1 MKTKNFPNY
10 IYPLIRALFIGSVT
24 LIQSCKPET
33 PNSTDFS
40 TEAIQRVFG
49 SNINILQ
56 PENYAN
62 QSKPN
67 YILLDNSGNNPIEDK
82 KATLGRVLFYDKKL
96 SYNETVSC
104 ASCHKQE
111 YGFSDIEIQSK
122 GVNGNTNR
130 HAMRLINTRFSRETR
145 FFWDER
151 AASLEIQT
159 TMPIQDHAE
168 MGYSGL
174 NGDPGIN
181 DLLNKLNNTDY
192 YKELIA
198 WAYNDKTGKTQLSEV
213 KMQECLS
220 QFIRSIQSFDSKYDQ
235 GRGQL
240 PINANNNDLPNFT
253 SQENNGRRLFTNPP
267 VFGDS
272 GKRIAGGMGCAGCHR
287 PPEFD
292 IDPNSLNNG
301 IVGNL
306 INPGTLDLTNTR
318 SPSLRDLVNQN
329 GEINGPMMHTGSA
342 ATLENVLGHYNNINV
357 RAGNTAIDPRLTP
370 GGFPQRLNMTPQE
383 RSDLVAFLKTLSGSA
398 VYTDK
403 KWSNPFQ

>member
-1 MKTKNFPNY
+1 MKTKKLLPYF
-10 IYPLIRALFIGSVT
+10 YPLLMATVIGSVAT
-24 LIQSCKPET
+24 LQSCKPET
-33 PNSTDFS
+33 PDNTEFS

-56 PENYAN
+56 PDNYAN

-96 SYNETVSC
+96 SFNETVSC

-168 MGYSGL
+168 MGYSGQ

-192 YKELIA
+192 YKELFA
-198 WAYNDKTGKTQLSEV
+198 WAYNDKSGKTLLTEA

-235 GRGQL
+235 GRAQL

-306 INPGTLDLTNTR
+306 TNPSSLDLTITR

-329 GEINGPMMHTGSA
+329 GETNGPMMHTGVFNS
-342 ATLENVLGHYNNINV
+342 LETTLGHYNNIIV
-357 RAGNTAIDPRLTP
+357 RNGNTAIDPRLTP

>member
-1 MKTKNFPNY
+1 MATV
-10 IYPLIRALFIGSVT
+10 IGSVAT
-24 LIQSCKPET
+24 LQSCKPET
-33 PNSTDFS
+33 PDNTEFS

-56 PENYAN
+56 PDNYAN

-96 SYNETVSC
+96 SFNETVSC

-192 YKELIA
+192 YNELLA
-198 WAYNDKTGKTQLSEV
+198 WAYNDKSGKTQLTEA

-235 GRGQL
+235 GRAQL

-306 INPGTLDLTNTR
+306 NNPGSLDLTNTR

-329 GEINGPMMHTGSA
+329 GDINGPMMHTGSE
-342 ATLENVLGHYNNINV
+342 ATLENVLGHYNTINV
-357 RAGNTAIDPRLTP
+357 RPGNTSIDPRLTP
-370 GGFPQRLNMTPQE
+370 GGFPQRLNITPQE

>member
-1 MKTKNFPNY
+1 
-10 IYPLIRALFIGSVT
+10 
-24 LIQSCKPET
+24 
-33 PNSTDFS
+33 
-40 TEAIQRVFG
+40 
-49 SNINILQ
+49 
-56 PENYAN
+56 
-62 QSKPN
+62 
-67 YILLDNSGNNPIEDK
+67 
-82 KATLGRVLFYDKKL
+82 
-96 SYNETVSC
+96 
-104 ASCHKQE
+104 
-111 YGFSDIEIQSK
+111 
-122 GVNGNTNR
+122 
-130 HAMRLINTRFSRETR
+130 
-145 FFWDER
+145 
-151 AASLEIQT
+151 
-159 TMPIQDHAE
+159 MPIQDHAE

-220 QFIRSIQSFDSKYDQ
+220 QFIRSMQSFDSKYDQ

-306 INPGTLDLTNTR
+306 NNPGTLDLTNTR

>member
-1 MKTKNFPNY
+1 MK
-10 IYPLIRALFIGSVT
+10 IALKQRPIILTAAIGASVI
-24 LIQSCKPET
+24 LGLYSCKPE
-33 PNSTDFS
+33 NQTDS
-40 TEAIQRVFG
+40 DYSSEAIQRVFG
-49 SNINILQ
+49 SNINIQQ

-62 QSKPN
+62 QSRPS

-111 YGFSDIEIQSK
+111 YAFSDIDIQSK

-151 AASLEIQT
+151 AATLEIQT

-168 MGYSGL
+168 MGYSGQ
-174 NGDPGIN
+174 NGDLGIN
-181 DLLNKLNNTDY
+181 DLITKLNNTDY

-198 WAYNDKTGKTQLSEV
+198 WAYNDKSGKTQLTEA

-235 GRGQL
+235 GRSQL

-267 VFGDS
+267 VIGDS
-272 GKRIAGGMGCAGCHR
+272 GKRVAGGLGCAGCHR

-306 INPGTLDLTNTR
+306 TSPGTLDLTNTR
-318 SPSLRDLVNQN
+318 SPSLRDLVNPL
-329 GEINGPMMHTGSA
+329 GEPNSPMMHTGVFA
-342 ATLENVLGHYNNINV
+342 DLNAVLGHYNDINV
-357 RAGNTAIDPRLTP
+357 RTGNTAIDPRLTP
-370 GGFPQRLNMTPQE
+370 GGFPQRLNLTAQE
-383 RSDLVAFLKTLSGSA
+383 RNDVVAFLKTLSGNA
-398 VYTDK
+398 VYSDK